1 MFPFICTWKDGRCAQ
16 VDDVLP
22 DGHKVKKGDEVYYL
36 AYAMGRMPYIW
47 GEDAEE
53 FQPERWLKDGVFQ
66 PQSSFQFISFHA
78 GPRICLGKEFAYRQ
92 MKILSI
98 VLLRYFRFK
107 LSNNAQDAAY
117 RVTITLHMKGGLHV
131 CATPRTT

>member
-1 MFPFICTWKDGRCAQ
+1 MEGAHRWMTCYPMGTKSRKETRFTTWPTPWAECLTFGERMPRNFSQKDGSRT
-16 VDDVLP
+16 
-22 DGHKVKKGDEVYYL
+22 
-36 AYAMGRMPYIW
+36 
-47 GEDAEE
+47 E
-53 FQPERWLKDGVFQ
+53 FFNPNRL
-66 PQSSFQFISFHA
+66 SNSYRFISFFLML
-78 GPRICLGKEFAYRQ
+78 CLGKEFAYRQ